1 MLTNGPIQSLK
12 KYISHLLFMVGVY
25 PISTSRFSR
34 GRKLALLKHRTSNV
48 MRLAI
53 FFVAVLVFG
62 ILTSFPKSP
71 YEPGPP
77 LLSKL
82 HDNWQ
87 AEPERMTKD
96 CKKLPYLNELS
107 INIRPLSDDKV
118 IIYAKP
124 SSEIMPSSL
133 VLQLQQAE
141 NLMEGRVFRAV
152 RQSDSV
158 DFNMILSER
167 SNKLTLAFALED
179 GPTTGE
185 YVLSFLRHEDKSSD
199 LFSY

>member
-1 MLTNGPIQSLK
+1 
-12 KYISHLLFMVGVY
+12 
-25 PISTSRFSR
+25 
-34 GRKLALLKHRTSNV
+34 
-48 MRLAI
+48 MRLAVL
-53 FFVAVLVFG
+53 FVAVLIFG

-71 YEPGPP
+71 YEPGPA
-77 LLSKL
+77 LLAKL

-96 CKKLPYLNELS
+96 CKKLSHLNELS

-118 IIYAKP
+118 IIYAQP
-124 SSEIMPSSL
+124 SSEVMPSSL

-141 NLMEGRVFRAV
+141 NLIEGRVFRAV

-158 DFNMILSER
+158 GFNVILSEE
-167 SNKLTLAFALED
+167 SNKLTLAFAVED

-185 YVLSFLRHEDKSSD
+185 YVLSFLRQEEGDSD